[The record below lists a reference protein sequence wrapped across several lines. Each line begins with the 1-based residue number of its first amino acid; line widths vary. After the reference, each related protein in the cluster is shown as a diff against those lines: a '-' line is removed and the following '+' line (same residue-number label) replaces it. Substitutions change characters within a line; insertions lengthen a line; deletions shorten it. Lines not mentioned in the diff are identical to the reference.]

1 MVTADHLHS
10 NVRLVRDVAGVPAGS
25 VAALSEYFGN
35 DAMIEFVNQPGLP
48 NVLVVPS
55 EVLEP
60 YGPPLAA

>member
-1 MVTADHLHS
+1 
-10 NVRLVRDVAGVPAGS
+10 
-25 VAALSEYFGN
+25 VAALIEYFGS

-48 NVLVVPS
+48 NALVVPS